1 MPHAQIH
8 HLTKFGEDSIQN
20 EEVVSKNVNVDRRTH
35 RHTDRQTDD
44 RHLAWVYHKH
54 PWPYGQWVLKIK
66 KIYHIAEFR
75 VLMLV

>member
-20 EEVVSKNVNVDRRTH
+20 EEVVSKNVNVDRQTH
-35 RHTDRQTDD
+35 RRTDTQTDD

-54 PWPYGQWVLKIK
+54 PWPYGQWVLKIPGDLPST
-66 KIYHIAEFR
+66 FD
-75 VLMLV
+75 MLLLIP